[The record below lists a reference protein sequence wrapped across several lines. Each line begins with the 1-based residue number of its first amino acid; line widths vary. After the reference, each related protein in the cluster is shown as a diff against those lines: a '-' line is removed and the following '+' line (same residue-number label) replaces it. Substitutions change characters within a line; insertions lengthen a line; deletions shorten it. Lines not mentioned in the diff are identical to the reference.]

1 MTRINSFASLI
12 EAAREQPEPQRLL
25 FVFARPV
32 LPDDHQPEQAERFRQ
47 GQGGAL
53 QPLMCVDREP
63 AELSS
68 LEALAAEAP
77 DPEQDWQVVLVAA
90 ISGQA
95 GRPPSD
101 DDATRGL
108 NTMIKTIHAGGDLSG
123 FVAFDR
129 DGLPLRFE

>member
-1 MTRINSFASLI
+1 MTRIDSFAGLI
-12 EAAREQPEPQRLL
+12 QAAREQPEPQRLL

-32 LPDDHQPEQAERFRQ
+32 LPDDHDAAQAERFRQ

-90 ISGQA
+90 LSGRD

-101 DDATRGL
+101 DDATHGL

-129 DGLPLRFE
+129 NGQPLRFE

>member
-1 MTRINSFASLI
+1 MTEIDSFASLVR
-12 EAAREQPEPQRLL
+12 AAREQPEPQRLL

-32 LPDDHQPEQAERFRQ
+32 LPDDHDDAQAERFRS
-47 GQGGAL
+47 GEGGAL

-77 DPEQDWQVVLVAA
+77 DPDQDWKVVLVAA
-90 ISGQA
+90 IAGRD
-95 GRPPSD
+95 GRPPTD
-101 DDATRGL
+101 DDATHGL
-108 NTMIKTIHAGGDLSG
+108 NTMIRTLHAGGDLSG

-129 DGLPLRFE
+129 EGVPLRFL